1 MTLTKLIARRLLL
14 LPVSLLVLATLSFGL
29 VELMPGNPAVTVA
42 GQFATP
48 EEIAA
53 IERQLGLDKPLAVRY
68 VTYLG
73 DAVRGDFGRSYFT
86 GRPVLSE
93 LGSRLPATIEMV
105 ALALVV
111 AGLLGLLLGTV
122 SAYFRRRAADR
133 VSRGIVT
140 VMQSVP
146 DFVLALTLVYFLFY
160 LARVAPAPVGRIG
173 LSSGRPPDVTGFLL
187 IDTLI
192 AGRPDMFGEA
202 LSHLML
208 PVLSLG
214 IVYAAFFAKVTRSTM
229 VPALNSPQVEFARAT
244 GLPEWRVVH
253 YAFLAA
259 RTPILTYGAIL
270 FGTLVGGAAIVET
283 IFSWQGA
290 GQWALD
296 SILKVDIPVIQGF
309 VLAAGIITI
318 LLYLVLDV
326 VVRLLDPRVRYE

>member
-1 MTLTKLIARRLLL
+1 MTLSRLIGRRLLL

-29 VELMPGNPAVTVA
+29 IELMPGNPAVTVA

-48 EEIAA
+48 EEVTA
-53 IERQLGLDKPLAVRY
+53 IERQLGLDRPLPVRY
-68 VTYLG
+68 GSYLAG
-73 DAVRGDFGRSYFT
+73 AVRGDFGTSYYT

-93 LGSRLPATIEMV
+93 LGRRLPATIELV

-111 AGLLGLLLGTV
+111 AALLGLTLGAV
-122 SAYFRRRAADR
+122 SAYFRRGLPDR
-133 VSRGIVT
+133 LARGVVSVL
-140 VMQSVP
+140 QSVP
-146 DFVLALTLVYFLFY
+146 DFVLALALVYLLFY
-160 LARVAPAPVGRIG
+160 LARAAPAPVGRVG
-173 LSSGRPPDVTGFLL
+173 LSAGTVPDITGFLL
-187 IDTLI
+187 LDSLL
-192 AGRPDMFGEA
+192 AGRPSLFADA

-208 PVLSLG
+208 PVLALG

-229 VPALNSPQVEFARAT
+229 VPALNSSQVEFARAA
-244 GLPEWRVVH
+244 GLPEWRVIY

-290 GQWALD
+290 GQWALEA
-296 SILKVDIPVIQGF
+296 ILKLDIPSIQGF
-309 VLAAGIITI
+309 VLAAGMITI
-318 LLYLVLDV
+318 LLYLLLDV